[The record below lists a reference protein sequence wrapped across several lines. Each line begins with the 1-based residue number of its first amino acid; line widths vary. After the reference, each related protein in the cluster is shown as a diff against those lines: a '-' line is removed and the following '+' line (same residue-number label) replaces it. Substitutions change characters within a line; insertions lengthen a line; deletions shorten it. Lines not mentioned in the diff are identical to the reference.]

1 MSTTLSYASSLTA
14 TRSFGTGL
22 RGTPSRFTRGNATVT
37 NHTTTTLSH
46 PSGAT
51 RQQPTITVGSQTESR
66 QPPLSPDVTFRS
78 KASRFTARKVFPAS
92 ILSETT
98 RSAFKTP
105 SGPVT
110 PPNPKARHWATNQTN
125 CTSDVTTDQASILQR
140 FESAGIQIPEF
151 ADTTEMAMFCAVV
164 QENMEQAREEMDLT
178 QESVARP
185 VSPSIFSSPSVLSS
199 PTFLSSPSIMPS
211 FTGRSSTITLSPPPQ
226 PTRWR
231 PHADARRKVECAEKV
246 AEERARFGQ
255 MVDEFMEEYRQRCL
269 VAEALGLRPA
279 HDPPLKRDPRF
290 EEAWNEV
297 VIARRQQDARTANVR
312 DLESAPSAVPSQM
325 QSRLPETSKHDQVG
339 LEAEVYTEATMHLD
353 ASEKDTM
360 HGSEPSSVPFTYKQP
375 RMGKRRID
383 ITAAETALA
392 AGVPLSHP
400 SLKAF
405 RTAHDPPRAF
415 RLGTSRP
422 VRRQMAEG
430 MHDLLR
436 TAVAFGE
443 CTAEQ
448 YTAEAAL
455 AAEMPGP
462 TSVEPASTVA
472 QYSGIR
478 TWGSKG
484 TSRTKEQRDAA
495 AAALERSLA
504 PPQASVEDLVAKY
517 RSQPRPFRHAR
528 PRARLQPNESAAIVG
543 APAYRSEPPASTLAP
558 VADDAAAGDADDA
571 SIVDHTEWDRRFEIA
586 EARRQERQVQL
597 ELELEP
603 EPEPEAEDATGIL
616 SKLSS
621 WARSAMAWVKEKVWG

>member
-37 NHTTTTLSH
+37 NHTTTTTLSH

-92 ILSETT
+92 VLSETT
-98 RSAFKTP
+98 RSAFTTP

-110 PPNPKARHWATNQTN
+110 PANPKAGHWATNQPT
-125 CTSDVTTDQASILQR
+125 CTSDVTTDQVSILQR
-140 FESAGIQIPEF
+140 FESAGIQVPEF
-151 ADTTEMAMFCAVV
+151 ADTTEMAMFCADAQREV
-164 QENMEQAREEMDLT
+164 QR
-178 QESVARP
+178 
-185 VSPSIFSSPSVLSS
+185 
-199 PTFLSSPSIMPS
+199 
-211 FTGRSSTITLSPPPQ
+211 
-226 PTRWR
+226 
-231 PHADARRKVECAEKV
+231 AETV
-246 AEERARFGQ
+246 AEEMARFRQ
-255 MVDEFMEEYRQRCL
+255 MIAEFMEEYRQRCL
-269 VAEALGLRPA
+269 VTEALGLRPA

-297 VIARRQQDARTANVR
+297 VIARRRQNARTANMC
-312 DLESAPSAVPSQM
+312 DLESASSAVPSQM
-325 QSRLPETSKHDQVG
+325 QPRLPETSKHDQDIG
-339 LEAEVYTEATMHLD
+339 LQA
-353 ASEKDTM
+353 
-360 HGSEPSSVPFTYKQP
+360 
-375 RMGKRRID
+375 D
-383 ITAAETALA
+383 IQETALA

-400 SLKAF
+400 SLKVF

-422 VRRQMAEG
+422 MRRQMAE
-430 MHDLLR
+430 
-436 TAVAFGE
+436 
-443 CTAEQ
+443 AEK
-448 YTAEAAL
+448 YAAEAAL

-462 TSVEPASTVA
+462 TFVEPASTAA

-504 PPQASVEDLVAKY
+504 PPQASIEDLIAKY
-517 RSQPRPFRHAR
+517 QSQPRAFKRAR
-528 PRARLQPNESAAIVG
+528 PRARLQPNELAAIIGV
-543 APAYRSEPPASTLAP
+543 PVYRSEPPASTLAP
-558 VADDAAAGDADDA
+558 LADDAAAGDVDNAF
-571 SIVDHTEWDRRFEIA
+571 IVDHTEWDRRFEIA

-597 ELELEP
+597 VPELELKL
-603 EPEPEAEDATGIL
+603 EAGDVTGIF

-621 WARSAMAWVKEKVWG
+621 WACSAMAWVKEKIWG

>member
-22 RGTPSRFTRGNATVT
+22 RGTPSRFTRGSATVT
-37 NHTTTTLSH
+37 NHTTTTTLSH

-78 KASRFTARKVFPAS
+78 RASRFTARKVFPAS
-92 ILSETT
+92 VLSETT
-98 RSAFKTP
+98 RSAFTTP

-110 PPNPKARHWATNQTN
+110 PANPKAGHWATNQPT
-125 CTSDVTTDQASILQR
+125 CTSDVTTDQVSILQR
-140 FESAGIQIPEF
+140 FESAGIQLPEF
-151 ADTTEMAMFCAVV
+151 ADTTEMAMFCADAQREV
-164 QENMEQAREEMDLT
+164 QR
-178 QESVARP
+178 
-185 VSPSIFSSPSVLSS
+185 
-199 PTFLSSPSIMPS
+199 
-211 FTGRSSTITLSPPPQ
+211 
-226 PTRWR
+226 
-231 PHADARRKVECAEKV
+231 AEKV
-246 AEERARFGQ
+246 AEEVARFRQ
-255 MVDEFMEEYRQRCL
+255 MIAEFMEEYRQRCL
-269 VAEALGLRPA
+269 VTEALGLRPA

-290 EEAWNEV
+290 EEAWDEV
-297 VIARRQQDARTANVR
+297 VIARRRQNARTANMC
-312 DLESAPSAVPSQM
+312 DLESASSAVPSQM
-325 QSRLPETSKHDQVG
+325 QPRLPETSKHDQDIG
-339 LEAEVYTEATMHLD
+339 LQA
-353 ASEKDTM
+353 
-360 HGSEPSSVPFTYKQP
+360 
-375 RMGKRRID
+375 D
-383 ITAAETALA
+383 IQETALA

-400 SLKAF
+400 SLKVF

-422 VRRQMAEG
+422 MRRQMAEG

-448 YTAEAAL
+448 YAAEAVL

-462 TSVEPASTVA
+462 TFVEPASTAA

-495 AAALERSLA
+495 AAALERSLP
-504 PPQASVEDLVAKY
+504 PPQASIEDLIAKY
-517 RSQPRPFRHAR
+517 QSQPRAFKRAR
-528 PRARLQPNESAAIVG
+528 PRARLQPNELAAIIGV
-543 APAYRSEPPASTLAP
+543 PVYRSEPPASTLAP
-558 VADDAAAGDADDA
+558 LADDAAARDVDNAF
-571 SIVDHTEWDRRFEIA
+571 IVDHTEWDRRFEIA

-597 ELELEP
+597 VPELELKL
-603 EPEPEAEDATGIL
+603 EAGDVTGIF

-621 WARSAMAWVKEKVWG
+621 WACSAMAWVKEKVWG

>member
-78 KASRFTARKVFPAS
+78 KASRFTARKVLPAS

-98 RSAFKTP
+98 RSAFTTP

-110 PPNPKARHWATNQTN
+110 PPNPKAGHGATNQPT

-140 FESAGIQIPEF
+140 LESAGIQIPEF
-151 ADTTEMAMFCAVV
+151 ADTTEMAMFCA
-164 QENMEQAREEMDLT
+164 
-178 QESVARP
+178 
-185 VSPSIFSSPSVLSS
+185 
-199 PTFLSSPSIMPS
+199 
-211 FTGRSSTITLSPPPQ
+211 
-226 PTRWR
+226 
-231 PHADARRKVECAEKV
+231 DARRKVECAEKV
-246 AEERARFGQ
+246 AEEQARFGQ
-255 MVDEFMEEYRQRCL
+255 MIAEIMEESRQRYL

-279 HDPPLKRDPRF
+279 HDPPLERDPRF
-290 EEAWNEV
+290 AEAWNEV
-297 VIARRQQDARTANVR
+297 VIARRQRDARTASMR
-312 DLESAPSAVPSQM
+312 DLESASSAVPSQM

-339 LEAEVYTEATMHLD
+339 LEAEVHTEATIHLD

-360 HGSEPSSVPFTYKQP
+360 YGSEPSSVPFTYEQP

-383 ITAAETALA
+383 MMTAETALA
-392 AGVPLSHP
+392 AGAPLSHP
-400 SLKAF
+400 SLKVF

-430 MHDLLR
+430 MHDLR
-436 TAVAFGE
+436 HTAVAFSE
-443 CTAEQ
+443 RTAEQ
-448 YTAEAAL
+448 YTAEVVL
-455 AAEMPGP
+455 AAETPGP
-462 TSVEPASTVA
+462 TTVEPASKPVA
-472 QYSGIR
+472 QHSATP
-478 TWGSKG
+478 TWGRWG
-484 TSRTKEQRDAA
+484 SRSRPLNREQGGVSCLSALPSIRDARVSLTGVSNAA
-495 AAALERSLA
+495 AAAWET
-504 PPQASVEDLVAKY
+504 PVMPQQTSIEDLIAKY
-517 RSQPRPFRHAR
+517 RSQPRAFKRAR
-528 PRARLQPNESAAIVG
+528 PLARLQPIESATIID
-543 APAYRSEPPASTLAP
+543 APAYRSEPPASAPAP
-558 VADDAAAGDADDA
+558 VAEDAAAGDVDDA
-571 SIVDHTEWDRRFEIA
+571 IIVDHTEWDRRFEIA
-586 EARRQERQVQL
+586 EARRQERQPQA
-597 ELELEP
+597 EP
-603 EPEPEAEDATGIL
+603 GLEPEPEAEDAPGIL

>member
-37 NHTTTTLSH
+37 NHTTTTLSR

-78 KASRFTARKVFPAS
+78 KASRFTARKVLPAS

-98 RSAFKTP
+98 RSAFTTP

-110 PPNPKARHWATNQTN
+110 PPNPKAGHWATNQPN
-125 CTSDVTTDQASILQR
+125 CTSDVTTDQAWILQR

-151 ADTTEMAMFCAVV
+151 ADTTEMAMFCA
-164 QENMEQAREEMDLT
+164 
-178 QESVARP
+178 
-185 VSPSIFSSPSVLSS
+185 
-199 PTFLSSPSIMPS
+199 
-211 FTGRSSTITLSPPPQ
+211 G
-226 PTRWR
+226 
-231 PHADARRKVECAEKV
+231 ARRKVECAEKV
-246 AEERARFGQ
+246 AEERARFGHI
-255 MVDEFMEEYRQRCL
+255 MDEFIEEIRQRYL
-269 VAEALGLRPA
+269 VAEALGLGPA
-279 HDPPLKRDPRF
+279 HNPPLKTDPRLK
-290 EEAWNEV
+290 EAWNEV
-297 VIARRQQDARTANVR
+297 FIAWRQQEDRTANMR
-312 DLESAPSAVPSQM
+312 DSESASSAVPSQM
-325 QSRLPETSKHDQVG
+325 QSRLPKTSKHDQVG

-360 HGSEPSSVPFTYKQP
+360 YGSEPSSVPFTYEQP
-375 RMGKRRID
+375 RMGTRRID

-443 CTAEQ
+443 CIAEQ

-462 TSVEPASTVA
+462 NSVEPASTVA

-504 PPQASVEDLVAKY
+504 PPQASVEDLIAKY
-517 RSQPRPFRHAR
+517 GSQPRPFRHAR
-528 PRARLQPNESAAIVG
+528 PRARLQPIEPAAIID
-543 APAYRSEPPASTLAP
+543 APAFRSEPPASTPAP
-558 VADDAAAGDADDA
+558 VADDAAAGDVDDA
-571 SIVDHTEWDRRFEIA
+571 VIVDHTEWDRRFEIA

-597 ELELEP
+597 EPEL